1 VASELLGYPVAND
14 AKLCAISGRYEYKN
28 KGIDLYINALNKL
41 NHSGSGQL
49 VAFILVPGWQ
59 QGAKDLSQP
68 GDRYTTHQ
76 LVEPWNDPVSNAFR
90 FYGFNNSVDS
100 RVKVIFV
107 PAYLMGDDGIFN
119 MSYYDLLAGFDFTV
133 FPSYYE
139 PWGYTPMESVAF
151 AVPTITTNLSG
162 FGRWVNAEGQGIEL
176 GVGVVKRGDNNFD
189 AVSDEIVAQ
198 IEHIMEIAN
207 DAKEMKSVKTAAQA
221 YAKKAQWKHFFK
233 HYKVAYDIALK
244 QCTMHNA

>member
-1 VASELLGYPVAND
+1 
-14 AKLCAISGRYEYKN
+14 
-28 KGIDLYINALNKL
+28 
-41 NHSGSGQL
+41 
-49 VAFILVPGWQ
+49 
-59 QGAKDLSQP
+59 
-68 GDRYTTHQ
+68 
-76 LVEPWNDPVSNAFR
+76 
-90 FYGFNNSVDS
+90 
-100 RVKVIFV
+100 
-107 PAYLMGDDGIFN
+107 

-133 FPSYYE
+133 FPPYYE

-198 IEHIMEIAN
+198 IEHIMDITN
-207 DAKEMKSVKTAAQA
+207 DAKQMKSVKTAAQA

-244 QCTMHNA
+244 KCANK